1 MKEQWYEKAWATVL
15 FLFVFWPA
23 GLYLMWKYRSINKI
37 AKILITIAIV
47 TIRSSV
53 ANYN

>member
-15 FLFVFWPA
+15 FLFIFWPV

-37 AKILITIAIV
+37 AKILITMFILCSWSTFV
-47 TIRSSV
+47 S
-53 ANYN
+53 